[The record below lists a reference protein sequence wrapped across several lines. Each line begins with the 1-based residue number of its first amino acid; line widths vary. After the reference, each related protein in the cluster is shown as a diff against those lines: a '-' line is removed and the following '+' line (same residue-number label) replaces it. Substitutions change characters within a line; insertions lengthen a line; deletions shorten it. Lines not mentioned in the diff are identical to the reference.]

1 MKLRTRLNLVL
12 TGVTAIFLAVL
23 VADEV
28 RDARSSVRE
37 EIEAA
42 NRVATQVIGSLVLTY
57 SAAGGTAEVQQMLQ
71 RLHHVRANEI
81 TLRDP
86 VGNRGAHIRNP

>member
-12 TGVTAIFLAVL
+12 TGVTAVFVAVL
-23 VADEV
+23 VGDEI

-42 NRVATQVIGSLVLTY
+42 NRVAVHVLENARAGNCIVRLASNVDKQHIDAVAFRFDISGIISVLV
-57 SAAGGTAEVQQMLQ
+57 
-71 RLHHVRANEI
+71 
-81 TLRDP
+81 P
-86 VGNRGAHIRNP
+86 